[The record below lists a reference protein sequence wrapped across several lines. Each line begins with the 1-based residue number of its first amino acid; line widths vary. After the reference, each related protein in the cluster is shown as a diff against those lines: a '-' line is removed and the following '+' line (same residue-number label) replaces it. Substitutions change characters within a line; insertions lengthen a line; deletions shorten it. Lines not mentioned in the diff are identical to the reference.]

1 MSFPPKLPDGLPAM
15 PARPDGDADASEM
28 DKEDARRWAT
38 YLATRVAIPQEKVM
52 AYLDA
57 LAKNE

>member
-1 MSFPPKLPDGLPAM
+1 MNFPPKFPDGLHAI
-15 PARPDGDADASEM
+15 PARHDGDADASEM

-38 YLATRVAIPQEKVM
+38 YLATRVAIPQEEAM

>member
-1 MSFPPKLPDGLPAM
+1 
-15 PARPDGDADASEM
+15 M

-38 YLATRVAIPQEKVM
+38 YLATRVAIPQEEAM